1 MTEYQ
6 FGKLYKL
13 QTQKRLYNKAF
24 DPSYIYHNC
33 QEYPAVIEVLKKNEI
48 IVILGIMQANDW
60 DEYKVI
66 SQNGNIGW
74 IDNINEEYCGF
85 IKEVKPLQKKN
96 K

>member
-24 DPSYIYHNC
+24 DYHNS
-33 QEYPAVIEVLKKNEI
+33 QEDPAVIEVLKKNEI
-48 IVILGIMQANDW
+48 IVILAIMQTNNW

-74 IDNINEEYCGF
+74 IDNINQDYCGF
-85 IKEVKPLQKKN
+85 IKEVKPLRKKN

>member
-1 MTEYQ
+1 MNRIHLT
-6 FGKLYKL
+6 G
-13 QTQKRLYNKAF
+13 RA
-24 DPSYIYHNC
+24 C
-33 QEYPAVIEVLKKNEI
+33 EI
-48 IVILGIMQANDW
+48 SAHIN
-60 DEYKVI
+60 KVI